1 MNFKLTIYLKKEKT
15 KQMKGQ
21 WNSQALER
29 SKRETS
35 LWGHFNNPEQSG
47 LPDKTTS
54 TEEMLT
60 IKNFKQYEKAV

>member
-1 MNFKLTIYLKKEKT
+1 
-15 KQMKGQ
+15 MKGQ